1 MFLTSTLTGSHENDG
16 PEHADVLD
24 LLVRQVSHLLAHH
37 DHHLHD
43 TVQHSCRREGQGTEL
58 QSADPVPVFPAVLR
72 DCDDSFLLHG
82 QHLLQQRSGDFCYLK
97 SLFKVQGQT
106 YSIDTAKVRYSLSPR
121 DAGNSRER
129 IKIHVKSTQNSCEIR
144 ASFSQLP
151 CIGKIRAGNFHT

>member
-1 MFLTSTLTGSHENDG
+1 MDHTRMFQEEPLF
-16 PEHADVLD
+16 
-24 LLVRQVSHLLAHH
+24 LVKQPFFFIQV
-37 DHHLHD
+37 
-43 TVQHSCRREGQGTEL
+43 
-58 QSADPVPVFPAVLR
+58 
-72 DCDDSFLLHG
+72 
-82 QHLLQQRSGDFCYLK
+82 K
-97 SLFKVQGQT
+97 SYKY

>member
-1 MFLTSTLTGSHENDG
+1 MITDDAGALNPNEFVSSTT
-16 PEHADVLD
+16 PI
-24 LLVRQVSHLLAHH
+24 
-37 DHHLHD
+37 
-43 TVQHSCRREGQGTEL
+43 
-58 QSADPVPVFPAVLR
+58 
-72 DCDDSFLLHG
+72 
-82 QHLLQQRSGDFCYLK
+82 
-97 SLFKVQGQT
+97 